1 MKILLNEKALDTI
14 CVFMKDRC
22 LGYKKSTA
30 NFFDKGVSY
39 IGIKELIIEHGEVV
53 EDDKHLDT

>member
-22 LGYKKSTA
+22 LGYKKSTDT
-30 NFFDKGVSY
+30 FFDKGVSY

-53 EDDKHLDT
+53 EDDIT